1 MQKASSAHAK
11 DAYQILV
18 FSVLDNFYNTV
29 YAHVSQKYEPCPV
42 NEFWFYHVVEVV
54 LHEIEDIEGTSLDL
68 ELVEAHGDILVPDV
82 VGSDMCAELL
92 DIEEA
97 PVVALAGES
106 SFSLGMIVG
115 ELIGIE
121 GKIGVLLH
129 MVRIGDLL
137 IAYGLIMEST
147 VGTSW
152 IAAGIDEYLALFLVW
167 DLLEDIELVVEV
179 VIEHHYVVVLFH
191 FRSECFGIGKTLA
204 GGAGELVARVVLPD
218 ILLEYGRYD
227 DTLVHAVIAYVHDHI
242 AEFIAQVLLFKHRIC
257 KGEAERYALIV
268 EVTGNALDEVL
279 LAHTVHN
286 TSAVPYGGRENSVYR
301 GYLYALA
308 EELGAFF
315 HHIDKIRIESEK
327 PCKIRQVES
336 DFHSEV
342 LLEIILYYN
351 YSIQNRKNQL

>member
-1 MQKASSAHAK
+1 MR
-11 DAYQILV
+11 
-18 FSVLDNFYNTV
+18 FSVLDNLYDTV
-29 YAHVSQKYEPCPV
+29 YAHVSQEYEPCPV
-42 NEFWFYHVVEVV
+42 NEFGFYHVVEIV
-54 LHEIEDIEGTSLDL
+54 LHEIEDIEGASLDL
-68 ELVEAHGDILVPDV
+68 ELVEAHGNILVPDV
-82 VGSDMCAELL
+82 VGSDMCAEFL
-92 DIEEA
+92 DIKEA
-97 PVVALAGES
+97 PVIALAGES
-106 SFSLGMIVG
+106 SLSLGMIVG

-121 GKIGVLLH
+121 GEIGVLLH
-129 MVRIGDLL
+129 MIGIGDLL

-147 VGTSW
+147 VGTSG
-152 IAAGIDEYLALFLVW
+152 IAAGIDEYLAFFLVW
-167 DLLEDIELVVEV
+167 DLFEDIELVVEI
-179 VIEHHYVVVLFH
+179 VIKNHDVVVLFH
-191 FRSECFGIGKTLA
+191 FSLESFGIGKALA
-204 GGAGELVARVVLPD
+204 GRAGELVVRVVLPD
-218 ILLEYGRYD
+218 ILLEYGGYD

-242 AEFIAQVLLFKHRIC
+242 AEFIAQMLFFKHGVGE
-257 KGEAERYALIV
+257 GEAERYALIV

-286 TSAVPYGGRENSVYR
+286 TSAVPNGGWENSVYR

>member
-1 MQKASSAHAK
+1 MC
-11 DAYQILV
+11 
-18 FSVLDNFYNTV
+18 FSVLDNLYDTV
-29 YAHVSQKYEPCPV
+29 YAHVSQKYEPCLV
-42 NEFWFYHVVEVV
+42 NKFGLYHVVEVV
-54 LHEIEDIEGTSLDL
+54 LHEIEDIKGTSLDL

-92 DIEEA
+92 DIEKA
-97 PVVALAGES
+97 PVVAFAGEGS
-106 SFSLGMIVG
+106 LSLGMIVG

-121 GKIGVLLH
+121 GEIGVLLH
-129 MVRIGDLL
+129 MVGIGDLF

-147 VGTSW
+147 VRTSG
-152 IAAGIDEYLALFLVW
+152 IAAGIDEYLALLLVG

-191 FRSECFGIGKTLA
+191 FSPESFGIGKSLA
-204 GGAGELVARVVLPD
+204 GGTGEFVARVVLPD
-218 ILLEYGRYD
+218 ILLKYGRYD
-227 DTLVHAVIAYVHDHI
+227 DTLIHAVIADVHDHI
-242 AEFIAQVLLFKHRIC
+242 AEFIAQVLLFEHGIGE
-257 KGEAERYALIV
+257 GEAERYTLIV
-268 EVTGNALDEVL
+268 EVIGNALDEVL

-301 GYLYALA
+301 GDLNALA